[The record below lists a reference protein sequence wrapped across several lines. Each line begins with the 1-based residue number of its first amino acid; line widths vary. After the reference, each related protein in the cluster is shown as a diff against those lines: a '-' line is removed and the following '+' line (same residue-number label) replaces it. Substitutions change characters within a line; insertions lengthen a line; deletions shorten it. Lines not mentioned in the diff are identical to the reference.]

1 MNEQKIGIITYWE
14 SNDNYGQQLQCWALQ
29 HCLRGRGYDAFLIR
43 QYAWPNQWTCRE
55 RGLKRLKQWIKD
67 IIIFSL
73 YATNLI
79 YKSFVYNQ
87 FAIGPNREAGRR
99 QFPKFRKE
107 NLAMTKIYDS
117 PEKLVQNPPKA
128 DIYITGSDQVW
139 NYVLKDE
146 PLRNYFLQFVDNEAK
161 CIAYAP
167 SIGRLTLP
175 EEVRQRYKMYLR
187 KFSAISVREKSAV
200 SLIAELGYKVEY
212 VLDPTML
219 LHAEDYLSISQ
230 STTDKSSVFIYS
242 MNYSS
247 ADDIPFDDIKQF
259 AAKRNLP
266 IVVTPG
272 SGFVPA
278 RELFEGVVYSYA
290 TIPQWIQH
298 IAHAEL
304 VVTASFHGI
313 VFAILFHRPFLFT
326 PIVGERADRN
336 VRVLDLLE
344 DLNLDQ
350 RIWRGDVSFEK
361 IELDDINWQQVDS
374 RLDELRNKSL
384 TYLVGAIEAKSY
396 SKDV

>member
-1 MNEQKIGIITYWE
+1 MKEKKKIGIITFWE

-29 HCLRGRGYDAFLIR
+29 HCLRARGYDAFLIR
-43 QYAWPNQWTCRE
+43 QYAWPNQWTYKE
-55 RGLKRLKQWIKD
+55 RGFKQWIRD
-67 IIIFSL
+67 IIIKSL
-73 YATNLI
+73 YATNII
-79 YKSFVYNQ
+79 YKSAIYNR
-87 FAIGPNREAGRR
+87 FALGPNREAGRR
-99 QFPKFRKE
+99 QFPKFRKK
-107 NLAMTKIYDS
+107 NLVMTNIYDA
-117 PEKLVQNPPKA
+117 PEKLVENPPQA

-139 NYVLKDE
+139 NYVLEDGPQK
-146 PLRNYFLQFVDNEAK
+146 NYFLQFVNKDTK

-167 SIGRLTLP
+167 SIGRMTLP
-175 EEVRQRYKMYLR
+175 EDVKQKYKSYL
-187 KFSAISVREKSAV
+187 KGFSAISVREKSAV
-200 SLIAELGYKVEY
+200 ALIAELGYKVEN

-219 LHAEDYLSISQ
+219 LNAEDYRFILNN
-230 STTDKSSVFIYS
+230 TKGKSSVFIYS

-247 ADDIPFDDIKQF
+247 VDDIPYGDIKRY
-259 AAKRNLP
+259 ATKRNLP

-278 RELFEGVVYSYA
+278 RELFEGVEYSYA

-361 IELDDINWQQVDS
+361 IELDEINWQQVDS
-374 RLDELRNKSL
+374 RLVDLREKSL
-384 TYLVGAIEAKSY
+384 AYLLGAIEA
-396 SKDV
+396 